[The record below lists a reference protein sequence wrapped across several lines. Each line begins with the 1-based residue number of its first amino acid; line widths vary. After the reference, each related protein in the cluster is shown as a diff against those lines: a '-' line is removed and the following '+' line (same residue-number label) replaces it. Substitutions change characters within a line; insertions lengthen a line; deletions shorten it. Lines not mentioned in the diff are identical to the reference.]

1 MGAHLY
7 TSMGEMIWPTSE
19 NDPPA
24 CVFPHACARHV
35 ARGFD
40 EHCQACRVYRWYQQ
54 QQQHI
59 RAMAV
64 ARIREV
70 SVESEGESKLQHDM
84 QKVAAVLT
92 EKNRSTQR

>member
-7 TSMGEMIWPTSE
+7 TSMGEMFWPTLQ

-24 CVFPHACARHV
+24 CVFPHACAHHV
-35 ARGFD
+35 ARGVD
-40 EHCQACRVYRWYQQ
+40 EHCQSCQVYLWYQQ

-70 SVESEGESKLQHDM
+70 TVESGGESKLQNDM
-84 QKVAAVLT
+84 QKVATILS